1 MERPVLAASMLLA
14 VVGIVWL
21 YRSGKKDLVVLTGM
35 TLFILPVN
43 AFLGGVISSS
53 DTRLQDRVSWMIVV
67 CAVFILVAISQ
78 KLSFYSVKKKP

>member
-1 MERPVLAASMLLA
+1 
-14 VVGIVWL
+14 
-21 YRSGKKDLVVLTGM
+21 M